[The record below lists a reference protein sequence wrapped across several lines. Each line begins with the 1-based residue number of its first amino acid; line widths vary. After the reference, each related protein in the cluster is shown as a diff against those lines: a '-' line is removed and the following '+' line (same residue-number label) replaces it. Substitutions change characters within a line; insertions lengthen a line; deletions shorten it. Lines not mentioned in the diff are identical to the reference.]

1 MNALNRPIT
10 HQTPGFSP
18 HKEAQRIVAC
28 SATHTS
34 VYTRYNNE
42 WQCINTPEPLSAE
55 LAKNLL
61 NHAPTNIKGLYTAKH
76 AVLLPKALYHESE
89 ANTIANLSFDI
100 LPGYTLLAHT
110 INDHFVQLFSM
121 PLALQTT
128 FAEAGFDVQW
138 AHPAGIMLPAYQLEA
153 EKYTQHCLFVY
164 IQNGIVAFT
173 LFHQGA
179 LQSQHIQ
186 TFEHINDILFTLLQ
200 LNASLPNPQEP
211 LPLCWHGEWLSINE
225 WEQLLT
231 EKNWPAKP
239 FVHPDNA
246 LMPTLQT
253 AYYPQHQFVASCAL

>member
-34 VYTRYNNE
+34 VYTRHHNE
-42 WQCINTPEPLSAE
+42 WQCINTPEPLSSE

-61 NHAPTNIKGLYTAKH
+61 NHSNTPTTGLYSAKE
-76 AVLLPKALYHESE
+76 AVLVPKLLYDASE
-89 ANTIANLSFDI
+89 ANTIANTSFDI
-100 LPGYTLLAHT
+100 LPGYTLVAHA

-121 PLALQTT
+121 PIAIQNTMT
-128 FAEAGFDVQW
+128 EAGINLQW
-138 AHPAGIMLPAYQLEA
+138 AHPAGVMLPAYQQEA
-153 EKYTQHCLFVY
+153 KKYAQHSLFVY
-164 IQNGIVAFT
+164 IQNDIVAFT

-186 TFEHINDILFTLLQ
+186 TFEHLNDLLFTLLQ

-211 LPLCWHGEWLSINE
+211 IPLCWHGEWLLINE
-225 WEQLLT
+225 WEKVLT
-231 EKNWPAKP
+231 EKNWPATP
-239 FVHPDNA
+239 FVHADNA
-246 LMPTLQT
+246 PIAELHT
-253 AYYPQHQFVASCAL
+253 AYYPQHQIVASCAL